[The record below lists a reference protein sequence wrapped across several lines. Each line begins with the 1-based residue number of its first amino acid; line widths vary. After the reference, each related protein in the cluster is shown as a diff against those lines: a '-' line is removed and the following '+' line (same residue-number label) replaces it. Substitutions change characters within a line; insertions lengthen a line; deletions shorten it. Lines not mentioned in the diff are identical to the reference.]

1 MGGLIKLATGALG
14 GVWGYVAA
22 AGVSAVLAVGATWY
36 IADNIRVAQVDAL
49 KLQIANTQAASA
61 TAALTQL
68 QGFISNMHA
77 AATDYG
83 NTVSDIDA
91 RFAALQKGLHYAK
104 PLPVDCKPD
113 ADRVRGLA
121 AAIAA
126 ANKNSSP

>member
-1 MGGLIKLATGALG
+1 MGGLGKLALGALG

-22 AGVSAVLAVGATWY
+22 AGAGALIAGGAALY
-36 IADNIRVAQVDAL
+36 IENNIRVAQVDTL

-61 TAALTQL
+61 TASLAQL
-68 QGFISNMHA
+68 QKFIDNMHV

-83 NTVSDIDA
+83 NTVHDIDA

-121 AAIAA
+121 NAVAA
-126 ANKNSSP
+126 ANKGSGP